1 MNMDRQIVEEKI
13 KILIQEFKINPDKFL
28 TEEDIRSYLYHL
40 LLSNYNKTETSES
53 GSRSISLHN
62 EIRWYGKSRDLN
74 LRSDIVIIDT
84 STLKTENSSSFKL
97 PSKGYWF
104 NVPKIIIEI
113 KLRRLNSESDNTFL
127 NRIGNDRAKIK
138 KLDMELVDKLHSF
151 LIIFDKKKD
160 IKPKLENSNK
170 RTEYY
175 VYPYEENGD

>member
-1 MNMDRQIVEEKI
+1 MNVEKEKIEEKI
-13 KILIQEFKINPDKFL
+13 EILIQEFSSNPHKFL
-28 TEEDIRSYLYHL
+28 TEEDLRSYLYHL
-40 LLSNYNKTETSES
+40 LLGDFGGSEN
-53 GSRSISLHN
+53 GSKSIPLHT
-62 EIRWYGKSRDLN
+62 EIRWYGKSGKLR
-74 LRSDIVIIDT
+74 LRSDIVIIDV